1 MHYEA
6 YYELTEK
13 TGWRITDFDWD
24 QLVKDAQSG
33 LLSDFDR
40 QALLATAVIEHGVPH
55 YGEVWTRVTGL
66 AQDWELWQ
74 FTTLWTGEEHR
85 HSYALKKA
93 CTILGIA
100 DKIADDL
107 VAVSTFPFAQE
118 QKKSCPEDCYSSIP
132 GMLSYAMI
140 QELVTNKFYT
150 YAAKQAT
157 SQTLKD
163 LIMAIAQDEMRH
175 HVFFR
180 EALKERYDASTDKP
194 WFTNQ
199 CLQAARAFKMPHLIY
214 GRQLEFFE
222 GGEWSALDEIMPQL
236 ARSFSFDMDLLM
248 RLAQIGM
255 QRGSTT
261 VQQSIRPLA

>member
-1 MHYEA
+1 MHYEE

-24 QLVKDAQSG
+24 QLAADAKAG

-55 YGEVWTRVTGL
+55 YGEVWTRVSGL
-66 AQDWELWQ
+66 TKDWELWQ

-93 CTILGIA
+93 CHLLGIA
-100 DKIADDL
+100 DAIAGDL
-107 VAVSTFPFAQE
+107 TAVSMFPFAEE
-118 QKKSCPEDCYSSIP
+118 QKKSCPDDCYSTIP

-150 YAAKQAT
+150 HAAKQAT

-163 LIMAIAQDEMRH
+163 LVMAIAQDEMRH

-180 EALKERYDASTDKP
+180 EALKERYDASSEKA
-194 WFTNQ
+194 WFSDQ
-199 CLQAARAFKMPHLIY
+199 CFQAAQAFKMPHLIY
-214 GRQLEFFE
+214 QLQMPFFE
-222 GGEWSALDEIMPQL
+222 GGSWSALEEVMPQL
-236 ARSFSFDMDLLM
+236 ARAFSFDMGLLA
-248 RLAQIGM
+248 RLAQVASS
-255 QRGSTT
+255 RGSTAT
-261 VQQSIRPLA
+261 PPVRPQA

>member
-24 QLVKDAQSG
+24 QLVKDAQAG

-100 DKIADDL
+100 DAISDDL
-107 VAVSTFPFAQE
+107 VAVSTFPFAEE
-118 QKKSCPEDCYSSIP
+118 QKKSCPDDCYSTIP
-132 GMLSYAMI
+132 GMLTYAMI

-163 LIMAIAQDEMRH
+163 LILAIAQDEMRH

-180 EALKERYDASTDKP
+180 EALKERYDASTQKP
-194 WFTNQ
+194 WFSDQ
-199 CLQAARAFKMPHLIY
+199 CFQAAQAFKMPHVIY
-214 GRQLEFFE
+214 GLQHAFFE
-222 GGEWSALDEIMPQL
+222 DGPWSALDEVMPQL
-236 ARSFSFDMDLLM
+236 ARAFSFDNELLM
-248 RLAQIGM
+248 RLVQIAS
-255 QRGSTT
+255 QRGSTNIPQ
-261 VQQSIRPLA
+261 VRPTA